1 MADESTKLIPEDKPP
16 VPSELPEPVIPYA
29 WLLGTWVGVG
39 LGQYP
44 TIDDFRFGQE
54 LRFWTDGRP
63 FLYFQSLSWVLDED
77 GEKVSQGAS
86 ESGFWRP
93 KEDSLEAVMTYSS
106 GYTEFMVGTNEV
118 TQIQDAVI
126 TAANLKLK
134 TDVIVS
140 TPTAK
145 EYTASERLFGLNG
158 GDLFWTYDMAAVGQP
173 LQNHL
178 SAQLKRAS
186 FIGDPQLFQAS

>member
-1 MADESTKLIPEDKPP
+1 MADESTKLLPEDKPP

-63 FLYFQSLSWVLDED
+63 FLYFQSLSWILDED
-77 GEKVSQGAS
+77 GEKVGHGAS

-106 GYTEFMVGTNEV
+106 GYTEFMVGKNEV

-126 TAANLKLK
+126 TAANLKLT

-158 GDLFWTYDMAAVGQP
+158 GDLFWTYDMAAVGQT

-186 FIGDPQLFQAS
+186 FIGDPQLFQTS

>member
-1 MADESTKLIPEDKPP
+1 MSEDKPP
-16 VPSELPEPVIPYA
+16 VPSELPEPLIPLA
-29 WLLGTWVGVG
+29 WLIGTWVGVG

-63 FLYFQSLSWVLDED
+63 FLYYQSLSWVLDEN
-77 GEKVSQGAS
+77 GEKLSQGAS

-93 KEDSLEAVMTYSS
+93 KEESLEVLMTYSS
-106 GYTEFMVGTNEV
+106 GYAEFMVGKNTV

-126 TAANLKLK
+126 TAANLKLD

-145 EYTASERLFGLNG
+145 EYKASERLYGLNG
-158 GDLFWTYDMAAVGQP
+158 GDLFWTMDMAAVGEGM
-173 LQNHL
+173 QNHL

-186 FIGDPQLFQAS
+186 YIGDPQQFQAD